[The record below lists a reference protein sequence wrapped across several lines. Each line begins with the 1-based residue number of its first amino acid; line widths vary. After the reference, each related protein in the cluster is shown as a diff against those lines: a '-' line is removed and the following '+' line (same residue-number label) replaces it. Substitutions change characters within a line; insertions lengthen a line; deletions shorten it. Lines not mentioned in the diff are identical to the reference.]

1 MLVRVLVAIACLLTV
16 AGCKPPVPSP
26 GDFKQTAVG
35 ALMPGGHE
43 EAVQPALPPGQSGAL
58 IINQMGVPI
67 QVAVSNTIAT
77 LPIGQDFLFSLPP
90 GTYEFYIYDPNNAP
104 RVHTEVLQDGRLRY
118 LYISRI
124 GPPGG

>member
-1 MLVRVLVAIACLLTV
+1 MLVRILVAIACLLTV
-16 AGCKPPVPSP
+16 TGCRPSVPSP
-26 GDFKQTAVG
+26 VDFKQPAVG

-43 EAVQPALPPGQSGAL
+43 ESVQPALPPGQSGAL
-58 IINQMGVPI
+58 VINQMGVPI
-67 QVAVSNTIAT
+67 QVAVSHTIAT